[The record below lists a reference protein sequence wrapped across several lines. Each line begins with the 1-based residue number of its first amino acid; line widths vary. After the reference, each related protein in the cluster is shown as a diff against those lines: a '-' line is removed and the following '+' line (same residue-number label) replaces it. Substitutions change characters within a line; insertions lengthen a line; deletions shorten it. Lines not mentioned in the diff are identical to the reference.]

1 MSTPAQFV
9 KGKYCKW
16 HDTFSH
22 TINECNYF
30 CRYVQLALNDGRL
43 TLGDGHRMK
52 LDTDPFSANINMINF
67 EEVKVLMHSRQADST
82 RGKNVIASDEPRAR
96 MIKPKIPEPGMWNL
110 NQRRWTRPRVKPTSA
125 MLLEKYTE
133 QQKKNVFQWL
143 EMPRGAQ
150 VR

>member
-1 MSTPAQFV
+1 
-9 KGKYCKW
+9 
-16 HDTFSH
+16 
-22 TINECNYF
+22 
-30 CRYVQLALNDGRL
+30 
-43 TLGDGHRMK
+43 MK
-52 LDTDPFSANINMINF
+52 LDTDPFPANINMINF

-143 EMPRGAQ
+143 GGVKRERSPELEMPRGAQ